1 MMSSSLRRAWALFAL
16 LTATTSPPTT
26 FVHAKK
32 TSVNDATAP
41 PEETAQPPKPTA
53 SVDDLTLQ
61 IPNVAEDSPPDN
73 GSAALSYDP
82 ADLGQDFKHFTAFSS
97 NHTCASDTHALP
109 FNNQI
114 RGVNLGG
121 WMVLEPWITPSL
133 FYQFLGGNETA
144 VAMDHYSFCRVLG
157 PEEGN
162 KQLRRH
168 WESWVT
174 EDILRELKD
183 SGAVNSLRVP
193 VGDFM
198 FQPYGPYVGC
208 TDGALDYLD
217 QLLDWAHSYG
227 FSVLL
232 DVHTQ
237 KDSQN
242 GFDNSGQ
249 TMGFSWTSGL
259 STYPRDL
266 TTFQH
271 WPIRSAN
278 WMGEFDPVAINYT
291 TIKYDNIQHSLDVI
305 GSLLER
311 YAGHPAVLGVEPVNE
326 PWELTPLDLL
336 KQFYWDAYLMVK
348 EKAPFWKFI
357 MHDSFRFTPETWG
370 GFMKGCPDRAL
381 DTHIYQAWMD
391 PASRLTFY
399 NNACAQ
405 KKQIALMEREFGP
418 VIVGEWSLATDNCAM
433 WLNGF
438 NDNLPGFPRSPCKYI
453 PCSAPYMGTDQ
464 PGTPVDIG
472 KPVQGPYG
480 TGMSGP
486 SFGLCPVDRDWMT
499 ERYNRGE
506 GGMSWMS
513 SPPEAPRGRDGTDEV
528 MSMLALKKISAFS
541 GIGHGFYFW
550 NFRTDLYNPQ
560 WSYMLALE
568 RGWIP
573 KGNLN
578 DDRIVN
584 SCHREDEGAFVCE
597 SNRDAPE
604 DSLRA
609 GMSYALSEEG
619 KDPRYIY
626 DLHGNDLY
634 DEADTIFNEFWDSR
648 RAQGATCDFGGVAT
662 LAETNKT
669 HSEDYYTDDY
679 YNVVEV
685 NTFPLWKIIAIT
697 VAGVLVGSFV
707 GFSLAMR
714 FSPKFNRRVRSS
726 AMLRPMTSS
735 RVFRKSFGNP
745 IELGYTGL
753 DIDN

>member
-1 MMSSSLRRAWALFAL
+1 MMPRSLALAAILSSLADPFVAAKSTTKT
-16 LTATTSPPTT
+16 TATTKPPPPPTT
-26 FVHAKK
+26 DDPPPPIIDPTNT
-32 TSVNDATAP
+32 TSPTPSPTPNEPDPDDAGI
-41 PEETAQPPKPTA
+41 K
-53 SVDDLTLQ
+53 
-61 IPNVAEDSPPDN
+61 
-73 GSAALSYDP
+73 
-82 ADLGQDFKHFTAFSS
+82 FHHFMAYSS
-97 NHTCASDTHALP
+97 SQTCAADEHALP

-133 FYQFLGGNETA
+133 FYQFLDKGVGE
-144 VAMDHYSFCRVLG
+144 VGMDHYSFCEVLG
-157 PEEGN
+157 PKEGN

-174 EDILRELKD
+174 EDIVKELAA

-198 FQPYGPYVGC
+198 FEPYGPYVGC

-217 QLLDWAHSYG
+217 TLLDWARAYG
-227 FSVLL
+227 LSVLL

-237 KDSQN
+237 RDSQN

-249 TMGFSWTSGL
+249 SLGFQWTSGL

-278 WMGEFDPVAINYT
+278 WMGKFDPNTVNYT
-291 TIKYDNIQHSLDVI
+291 DINHDNIEHSLKVI
-305 GSLLER
+305 QGIVDR
-311 YAGHPAVLGVEPVNE
+311 YHDHPAVLGVEPVNE
-326 PWELTPLDLL
+326 PWELTPLKLL
-336 KQFYWDAYLMVK
+336 KTFYWDAYLIVK
-348 EKAPFWKFI
+348 KQAPYWKFI

-453 PCSAPYMGTDQ
+453 PCSDPYMGDKQ

-506 GGMSWMS
+506 GGMTWVM
-513 SPPEAPRGRDGTDEV
+513 SPPEAPRGRDGTDDV
-528 MSMLALKKISAFS
+528 MKLLALKKISAFS

-550 NFRTDLYNPQ
+550 NFRTDLYEPQ

-578 DDRIVN
+578 DERIMN
-584 SCHREDEGAFVCE
+584 SCHREDAGAFVCMA
-597 SNRDAPE
+597 NRDAPE
-604 DSLRA
+604 DSVRG
-609 GMSYALSEEG
+609 GMAYALEEEG
-619 KDPRYIY
+619 KSSKYLDK
-626 DLHGNDLY
+626 LHGDDLY
-634 DEADTIFNEFWDSR
+634 DEADTIYAEFWNAHR
-648 RAQGATCDFGGVAT
+648 GQGATCDFGGAAT
-662 LAETNKT
+662 LQEENKT
-669 HSEDYYTDDY
+669 RTEDYYTDDY
-679 YNVVEV
+679 YNVMEIH
-685 NTFPLWKIIAIT
+685 TFPVWKIVLLGIT
-697 VAGVLVGSFV
+697 GLLVGGLA
-707 GFSLAMR
+707 GFTLAMKM
-714 FSPKFNRRVRSS
+714 SPKFNRAVRSS
-726 AMLRPMTSS
+726 VMLRPVTSS
-735 RVFRKSFGNP
+735 KVFRQSFGNL
-745 IELGYTGL
+745 IDVGYTGL
-753 DIDN
+753 SIDD

>member
-1 MMSSSLRRAWALFAL
+1 MVCRLLALSAL
-16 LTATTSPPTT
+16 LSSAAAQATNSTT
-26 FVHAKK
+26 
-32 TSVNDATAP
+32 TTPITPNTPDPNDAGI
-41 PEETAQPPKPTA
+41 K
-53 SVDDLTLQ
+53 L
-61 IPNVAEDSPPDN
+61 
-73 GSAALSYDP
+73 
-82 ADLGQDFKHFTAFSS
+82 KHFTAYSS
-97 NHTCASDTHALP
+97 SQTCDSDTHALP

-133 FYQFLGGNETA
+133 FYQFLGGDENS
-144 VAMDHYSFCRVLG
+144 VGMDHYSFCEVLG
-157 PEEGN
+157 PKEGN
-162 KQLRRH
+162 EQLRRH

-174 EDILRELKD
+174 EDIVKELAD

-198 FQPYGPYVGC
+198 FEPYGPYVGC
-208 TDGALDYLD
+208 TDGAIDYLD
-217 QLLDWAHSYG
+217 QLMDWAHAYG
-227 FSVLL
+227 LTVLI
-232 DVHTQ
+232 DVHTA

-249 TMGFSWTSGL
+249 SLGFQWTSGL

-271 WPIRSAN
+271 WPIRAAN
-278 WMGEFDPVAINYT
+278 WMGEFDPKSINYT
-291 TIKYDNIQHSLDVI
+291 SINHANIKHSLGVI
-305 GSLLER
+305 EELVGR

-326 PWELTPLDLL
+326 PWELTPIKLL
-336 KQFYWDAYLMVK
+336 KKFYWDAYLIVK
-348 EKAPFWKFI
+348 KKAPYWKFI

-391 PASRLTFY
+391 PSSRLTFY

-453 PCSAPYMGTDQ
+453 ECSAPYMGTDQ

-486 SFGLCPVDRDWMT
+486 SFGLCPTDRDWMT

-506 GGMSWMS
+506 SGMSWVS
-513 SPPEAPRGRDGTDEV
+513 APPEAPRGRDGTDEV
-528 MSMLALKKISAFS
+528 MSLLARKKISAFS

-578 DDRIVN
+578 DEQIMN
-584 SCHREDEGAFVCE
+584 SCHREDEGLFICE
-597 SNRDAPE
+597 ANRGAPE
-604 DSLRA
+604 NTVKS
-609 GMSYALSEEG
+609 GMAYALGEEG
-619 KDPRYIY
+619 KSAKYI
-626 DLHGNDLY
+626 DSLHDDDLY
-634 DEADTIFNEFWDSR
+634 DEATIVFSEFWESHR
-648 RAQGATCDFGGVAT
+648 GAGATCDFGGAAV
-662 LAETNKT
+662 LAEQNKT
-669 HSEDYYTDDY
+669 HTEDYFTDDY
-679 YNVVEV
+679 FNVVEV
-685 NTFPLWKIIAIT
+685 NEFPVWKIVLFGIAA
-697 VAGVLVGSFV
+697 VSVGGLT
-707 GFSLAMR
+707 GFLFAMR
-714 FSPKFNRRVRSS
+714 LSPKFNRAVRSS
-726 AMLRPMTSS
+726 VMLRPVTSS
-735 RVFRKSFGNP
+735 RVFRQSFGSLLEP
-745 IELGYTGL
+745 GFVGL
-753 DIDN
+753 DMD

>member
-1 MMSSSLRRAWALFAL
+1 MILSRTSLL
-16 LTATTSPPTT
+16 LAAASAAAVVVASAAGEAVPEADD
-26 FVHAKK
+26 V
-32 TSVNDATAP
+32 AP
-41 PEETAQPPKPTA
+41 PPPSDDGA
-53 SVDDLTLQ
+53 S
-61 IPNVAEDSPPDN
+61 A
-73 GSAALSYDP
+73 P
-82 ADLGQDFKHFTAFSS
+82 ADDPEIEFRHFTAYPS
-97 NHTCASDTHALP
+97 NMTCAADEHALP

-133 FYQFLGGNETA
+133 FYQFLGGDENS
-144 VAMDHYSFCRVLG
+144 VAMDHYSFCEVLG

-162 KQLRRH
+162 KQLQRH
-168 WESWVT
+168 WKTWVT
-174 EDILRELKD
+174 EEIIKNLAG

-198 FQPYGPYVGC
+198 FEPYGPYVGC
-208 TDGALDYLD
+208 TDGALDYVD
-217 QLLDWAHSYG
+217 TLLDWARSYG
-227 FSVLL
+227 LSVLL

-249 TMGFSWTSGL
+249 TLGFQWTSGL

-278 WMGEFDPVAINYT
+278 WMGTFDPKSINYT
-291 TIKYDNIQHSLDVI
+291 DVNHDNIAHSLKVI
-305 GSLLER
+305 EGLVER
-311 YAGHPAVLGVEPVNE
+311 YGGHPAVLGVEPVNE
-326 PWELTPLDLL
+326 PWELTPLHLL
-336 KQFYWDAYLMVK
+336 KRFYWDAYLIVK
-348 EKAPFWKFI
+348 KKAPYWKFI

-381 DTHIYQAWMD
+381 DTHIYQAWDD

-399 NNACAQ
+399 NGACAA

-418 VIVGEWSLATDNCAM
+418 VVVGEWSLATDNCAM

-453 PCSAPYMGTDQ
+453 PCSEPYMGTDQ
-464 PGTPVDIG
+464 PGTPVDVG
-472 KPVQGPYG
+472 KPIQASCSPSGPYG

-506 GGMSWMS
+506 SGNEWMS

-528 MSMLALKKISAFS
+528 MTLLAHKKINAFS
-541 GIGHGFYFW
+541 VIGHGFYFW

-578 DDRIVN
+578 DEKITN
-584 SCHREDEGAFVCE
+584 SCHREDTGAFVCE
-597 SNRDAPE
+597 ANRGAPE
-604 DSLRA
+604 DAVRN
-609 GMSYALSEEG
+609 GMQYALEEED
-619 KDPRYIY
+619 KDSSYISG
-626 DLHGNDLY
+626 LEGENLY
-634 DEADTIFNEFWDSR
+634 EEADTVFDAFWNAH
-648 RAQGATCDFGGVAT
+648 RARGATCDFGGAAT
-662 LAETNKT
+662 LAEVNKT
-669 HSEDYYTDDY
+669 HTEDFFTDDY
-679 YNVVEV
+679 FNVLEV
-685 NTFPLWKIIAIT
+685 NEFPAWKIVVYSILGVI
-697 VAGVLVGSFV
+697 VGGLAGFTA
-707 GFSLAMR
+707 AMKM
-714 FSPKFNRRVRSS
+714 SPKFSRAVRSTQ
-726 AMLRPMTSS
+726 MLRPVTSS
-735 RVFRKSFGNP
+735 RVFRQSFGNL
-745 IELGYTGL
+745 IEAGFTG
-753 DIDN
+753 IDNDNRPLPRR

>member
-1 MMSSSLRRAWALFAL
+1 MIHHRPLALAAAL
-16 LTATTSPPTT
+16 LSAAASPAAVAADDDTP
-26 FVHAKK
+26 A
-32 TSVNDATAP
+32 
-41 PEETAQPPKPTA
+41 PKPNEPDP
-53 SVDDLTLQ
+53 DDEG
-61 IPNVAEDSPPDN
+61 IPYE
-73 GSAALSYDP
+73 
-82 ADLGQDFKHFTAFSS
+82 HFTAYSS
-97 NHTCASDTHALP
+97 SWTCDSDEHALP

-133 FYQFLGGNETA
+133 FYQFLGKNETA
-144 VAMDHYSFCRVLG
+144 VAMDHYSFCDVLG

-162 KQLRRH
+162 RQLKRH

-174 EDILRELKD
+174 EDIIKD
-183 SGAVNSLRVP
+183 LAASGAVNSLRIP

-198 FQPYGPYVGC
+198 FQPYGPYIGC
-208 TDGALDYLD
+208 MDGSLEYLD
-217 QLLDWAHSYG
+217 QALDWAHASG
-227 FSVLL
+227 LSVLI

-242 GFDNSGQ
+242 GFDNSGLSL
-249 TMGFSWTSGL
+249 GFEWTSAL
-259 STYPRDL
+259 STYPRNL
-266 TTFQH
+266 VTFQH

-278 WMGEFDPVAINYT
+278 WFGEFDPRAINYT
-291 TIKYDNIQHSLDVI
+291 TINHANIEHSLRVI
-305 GSLLER
+305 EEIVER
-311 YAGHPAVLGVEPVNE
+311 YHDHPAVLGVEPVNE
-326 PWELTPLDLL
+326 PWELTPLKLL
-336 KQFYWDAYLMVK
+336 KKFYWDAYLIVK
-348 EKAPFWKFI
+348 KKAPYWKYI
-357 MHDSFRFTPETWG
+357 IHDSFRFTADVWG

-453 PCSAPYMGTDQ
+453 PCSEPYMGTEQ

-472 KPVQGPYG
+472 KAVQGPYG

-506 GGMSWMS
+506 TGNEWMS

-528 MSMLALKKISAFS
+528 MQHLALKKISAFS

-550 NFRTDLYNPQ
+550 NFRTDLYEPQ

-578 DDRIVN
+578 DERIIN
-584 SCHREDEGAFVCE
+584 SCHREDDGLFVCE
-597 SNRDAPE
+597 ANRAAPE
-604 DSLRA
+604 ESLRS
-609 GMSYALSEEG
+609 GMAYAIGADG
-619 KDPRYIY
+619 KDPSYV
-626 DLHGNDLY
+626 DKLHGDDLY
-634 DEADTIFNEFWDSR
+634 DEADTIFSDFWDAN
-648 RAQGATCDFGGVAT
+648 RAKGATCDFGGAAT
-662 LAETNKT
+662 LVEENKT
-669 HSEDYYTDDY
+669 RTEDYYTDDY
-679 YNVVEV
+679 YNVLEI
-685 NTFPLWKIIAIT
+685 NEFPFWKIVLMA
-697 VAGVLVGSFV
+697 VGGAFLGGLVGFA
-707 GFSLAMR
+707 LAMR
-714 FSPKFNRRVRSS
+714 MSPKFNRAVRSS
-726 AMLRPMTSS
+726 VMLRPVTSS
-735 RVFRKSFGNP
+735 KIFRQSFGGT
-745 IELGYTGL
+745 IEPGFQGL
-753 DIDN
+753 DME